1 MAYENAMAMAKLDT
15 RKVKVEEVSDR
26 WREELKQK
34 YPGVETTPFILKTGP
49 PVGDPVSIHI
59 YGDDIGKLRQ
69 LSQEV
74 KDMVSKVPRA
84 RNIQDNFGLDRYAL
98 EFQVNKAMMDQRL
111 VNYTDLSRTLR
122 LVSEG
127 ITVSEFD
134 DGKDL
139 IDDGL
144 HLPVRDCRAERD
156 RAD

>member
-1 MAYENAMAMAKLDT
+1 VAYENAMAMAKLDT

-34 YPGVETTPFILKTGP
+34 YPGVETTPLILKTGP